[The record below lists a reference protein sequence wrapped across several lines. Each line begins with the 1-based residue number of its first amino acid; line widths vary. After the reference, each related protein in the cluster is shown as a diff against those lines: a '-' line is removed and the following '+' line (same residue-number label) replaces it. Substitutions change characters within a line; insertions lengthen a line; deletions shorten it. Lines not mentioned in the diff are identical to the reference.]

1 MIEFACLKKEQEA
14 ISGEIHEAIDRVLR
28 RGWFILGEELEGF
41 EAEFARYIGTKHA
54 VGLNSGS
61 DAILLALRAL
71 GVGDGDEVITP
82 SHTFISTVDGIVRNG
97 AKPVFVDIDPRTFCM
112 DPARIEERITERT
125 KAILP
130 VHLYGQ
136 PADMGSIMAIAQRHS
151 LFVVEDSCQ
160 AHGALYQGKKVG
172 GIGHV
177 GCFSFY
183 PTKNLGACGDGG
195 LVTTNDEEIA
205 ARLRLL
211 RNYGQP
217 RKYHHVLVGVNSR
230 LDEMQAAIL
239 RVKLRHLDEW
249 NERRRKSASLYD
261 DLLSAADVVTPVE
274 LPHVRH
280 VYHLYVVRSKNR
292 EWLLSRLVQN
302 GVQSQIH
309 YPIPVHRQ
317 EAYANVAPG
326 LELPVTDQACAEILS
341 LPMHPWLDP
350 EEVRRVAAIIA
361 ARRAD

>member
-1 MIEFACLKKEQEA
+1 MIEFVCLKREQEA
-14 ISGEIHEAIDRVLR
+14 LADEVRGAVDRVLR
-28 RGWFILGEELEGF
+28 RGWFILGEELEAF
-41 EAEFARYIGTKHA
+41 EAEFARYIGVEFA

-71 GVGDGDEVITP
+71 GVGEGDEVITP

-97 AKPVFVDIDPRTFCM
+97 ARPVFVDIDPQTFCL
-112 DPARIEERITERT
+112 DPARIEERITQRT
-125 KAILP
+125 KAIMP

-136 PADMGSIMAIAQRHS
+136 PADMESIVALARRRG

-160 AHGALYQGKKVG
+160 AHGALYRGTKVG

-183 PTKNLGACGDGG
+183 PTKNLGAYGDGG
-195 LVTTNDEEIA
+195 MVTTNDEEIA

-217 RKYHHVLVGVNSR
+217 RKYEHVLVGINSR
-230 LDEMQAAIL
+230 LDEMQAAVL
-239 RVKLRHLDEW
+239 RVKLRYLDEW

-261 DLLSAADVVTPVE
+261 ELLSDAGVVTPVE
-274 LPHVRH
+274 LPHVKH
-280 VYHLYVVRSKNR
+280 VYHLYVIRTKNR
-292 EWLLSRLVQN
+292 DALQRRLAEQ

-317 EAYANVAPG
+317 EAYAHMGSGVD
-326 LELPVTDQACAEILS
+326 LPVTDRACDEVLS
-341 LPMHPWLDP
+341 LPMHPWLVP
-350 EEVRRVAAIIA
+350 EEARRVAAIVA
-361 ARRAD
+361 AGRAD